1 MTSYNQSKVSPRKEG
16 KRAYSQ
22 NMVCNHENTLTSK
35 GGFKVVPFIHEKPK
49 LPLLLPS
56 SITFIKTLKIFIF
69 LSSLFEVLIMPRT
82 GSIFFFWFRPF
93 ICAPEG
99 FRLKNWRTWWNL
111 AKISSEHCANY
122 NSRWLHYILAL
133 HFIIELPFGS
143 TYYHQVTVHGISYYK
158 GKANTINYLFK
169 NATIYTSQ
177 SALISWLTHNA
188 WFLRLQNP
196 EEFVKTKPHL
206 TNSRNLLRHFSFPNF
221 LILSF
226 GTIFFSQ
233 NSSEMHRKLFQ

>member
-82 GSIFFFWFRPF
+82 GSIFFWFKPF

-99 FRLKNWRTWWNL
+99 FRMKNWRTWWNL
-111 AKISSEHCANY
+111 AKISSERCANY

-158 GKANTINYLFK
+158 GKANNINYLFK

-226 GTIFFSQ
+226 GTIFFSE

>member
-1 MTSYNQSKVSPRKEG
+1 MKTLWRVKEVSKSFHSFMRNQSLPYSCLVQSPF
-16 KRAYSQ
+16 Y
-22 NMVCNHENTLTSK
+22 V
-35 GGFKVVPFIHEKPK
+35 
-49 LPLLLPS
+49 
-56 SITFIKTLKIFIF
+56 KIFNVHF
-69 LSSLFEVLIMPRT
+69 SQWVFKVLIMPRT
-82 GSIFFFWFRPF
+82 GSIFFWFRPF

-158 GKANTINYLFK
+158 GKANNINYLFK

-226 GTIFFSQ
+226 GTIFFSE